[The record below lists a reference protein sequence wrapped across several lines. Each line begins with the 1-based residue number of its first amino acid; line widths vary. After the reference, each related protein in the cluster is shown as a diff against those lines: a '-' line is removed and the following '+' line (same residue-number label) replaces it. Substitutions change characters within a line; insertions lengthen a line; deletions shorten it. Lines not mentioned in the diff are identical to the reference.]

1 MFFELLQIAVGQ
13 RTSFSQSPSME
24 DWQWMFEEA
33 KRQTL
38 FGVCFEAI
46 EILPAEQRPSRDLL
60 LSWYALTEQLRCLN
74 KKLNMRTVQ
83 ICSYLS
89 GRQPQ
94 FVIS

>member
-46 EILPAEQRPSRDLL
+46 EITDMIK
-60 LSWYALTEQLRCLN
+60 CL
-74 KKLNMRTVQ
+74 
-83 ICSYLS
+83 
-89 GRQPQ
+89 
-94 FVIS
+94 